1 MSEDLLN
8 EIEAINSIYGPSTL
22 VSADETSPSN
32 EINEI
37 YILALP
43 NQDTSLRIQFP
54 AAYPDVPPV
63 ILGTQHAGQNA
74 RKGDA
79 GKLVEFVR
87 TVVGR
92 TWRVGEVCLFDVIEE
107 VEGGFGIGGGV
118 NEDKDE
124 GDEEEEKGEELRDD
138 EELRDGYTLLE
149 RKHEEQNQN
158 QDISITH
165 PPNWILSSITTELKS
180 TFIARCISVSSPTLA
195 SQYIQNLL
203 STDKK
208 VRSATH
214 NITAWR
220 IKTDNGITY
229 QDCDDDGESAA
240 GGRLLH
246 LMQLMD
252 LWNVMVVVTRW
263 YGGQKLGARRFAV
276 INAVARDAFVKGGFV
291 VEKGDGKKGKK

>member
-22 VSADETSPSN
+22 VSAHETGPSN

-37 YILALP
+37 YILSLP
-43 NQDTSLRIQFP
+43 NQDSSLRIQFP

-63 ILGTQHAGQNA
+63 ILGTQHAGENA

-79 GKLVEFVR
+79 GRLVEFVR
-87 TVVGR
+87 DVVGR

-107 VEGGFGIGGGV
+107 VEGGFGTGDAMDG
-118 NEDKDE
+118 DKE
-124 GDEEEEKGEELRDD
+124 YEEEKGEGLRNS
-138 EELRDGYTLLE
+138 EELENGYPVLE
-149 RKHEEQNQN
+149 RKQEEPKQN
-158 QDISITH
+158 QDISLAQT
-165 PPNWILSSITTELKS
+165 PNWILSSVTTELKS

-195 SQYIQNLL
+195 SKYIQHLL

-208 VRSATH
+208 VRAATH

-220 IKTDNGITY
+220 IKTDHGVTY

-291 VEKGDGKKGKK
+291 VEKGEGKKGKK